1 VEEAKLNQLRR
12 EGIRYARITL
22 CSNDIYFIPRNVVHQ
37 FRTIS
42 ACTSIAWHLRLPQ
55 YYNQIKCNG
64 HHSDEAIHNGNINDV
79 VVKSEP
85 ISQSKAG
92 KRVTPVAEV
101 KRLLTKAERKSNLC
115 LNQGDI
121 KSEEEST
128 FDLLAQRKESL
139 AEGITASPLFSPPL
153 SASDSSGKSPK
164 PYYFN
169 DDGILPEDTIEL
181 KPSHITTRELFG
193 SFGSSGEDSD
203 SSDSELGSKRSEP
216 VAGLSVSSGRSSR
229 TPSVSDCA
237 PSPPVFEFEDTS
249 FLNQPPTTS
258 TTNSSTSSH
267 KKLESPNLCRRDDVV
282 KMKFAR
288 YSKETPSVKSPTR
301 LEKDTCKEKTNKKSE
316 DTKHKNGVKRKK
328 KFELSNFL
336 MKPESSKTPS
346 PKPEAP
352 HELETTTV
360 KHDMS
365 PTVSPAK
372 PELTIDSE
380 VVATP
385 VVEMET
391 AKKKDSAVSK
401 SDTVKPKKSKPVTV
415 THNNLDHK
423 KAKKRNWRFSG
434 SESDTESSSENETLL
449 VVSKK
454 AKLDRFNSDDEEEQ
468 TNGPLSNST
477 STGNNSNSIKTVTK
491 ETTSNHTDTLSSMP
505 AKKLSDDSKF
515 NSDRNSSDVKK
526 PVSAEK
532 SSTPKIREFD
542 FCSTLTQ
549 SQQKF
554 SHPPNRKQVPNRDQR
569 LKGIISG
576 KKLGSIK
583 TAGASNVLKT
593 SSPMKSLPQSMKRP
607 NLPKPKIIES
617 LTSNLSKS
625 KSAGDITQHKPVLTD
640 ETEKTTSSVKDSVLA
655 AKFPL
660 KRRALDL
667 YKTQI

>member
-1 VEEAKLNQLRR
+1 MEEAKLNQLRR

-64 HHSDEAIHNGNINDV
+64 HHSDEAVHNGIINDA
-79 VVKSEP
+79 VKSEP

-115 LNQGDI
+115 LNQDDI
-121 KSEEEST
+121 KSEEESA

-193 SFGSSGEDSD
+193 SFDSSGEDSD

-237 PSPPVFEFEDTS
+237 PSPPVFEFEDTP
-249 FLNQPPTTS
+249 FLNQPSTTS
-258 TTNSSTSSH
+258 TTSGSTSSH

-288 YSKETPSVKSPTR
+288 YSKETPSVKSPTKQ
-301 LEKDTCKEKTNKKSE
+301 EKDTCKEKTDKKSE

-360 KHDMS
+360 KHDKS
-365 PTVSPAK
+365 PTVSP
-372 PELTIDSE
+372 ELTKDSE
-380 VVATP
+380 VMATP
-385 VVEMET
+385 VLEMET
-391 AKKKDSAVSK
+391 TKKKDSAVSR

-477 STGNNSNSIKTVTK
+477 STGNSSNSIKSVTK

-526 PVSAEK
+526 SVSAEK
-532 SSTPKIREFD
+532 LSTPKIREFD

-549 SQQKF
+549 SRQKF

-625 KSAGDITQHKPVLTD
+625 KSAGDVTQHKPVLTD